1 MEHETHQVTT
11 STPTLPPTTTPHS
24 RYISV
29 NRLRG
34 TPRPPMPPTEDT
46 LNDWHSSIS
55 FGPENEILNGL
66 QIQTNSQADQIHIR
80 VTATAETIHDDGAM
94 QGSPN
99 VMIVNGVSVGG
110 SEGYGLPMA
119 VEEDINNGS
128 TTPKYTTTTYANPIK
143 LIITTSGA
151 LGHHNQQYRFPDD
164 VLMAAGRDT
173 VGYTT
178 INDEE
183 DSADAAYDELNNS
196 LDLASLVAQHEAN
209 VDTTL
214 TQDDIGISHHHHNVT
229 LLSAAPTTT
238 RYEEEVADEQV
249 TGVGE
254 DLVYE
259 IMSDSVG
266 VGGGV
271 MGGMVT
277 DTVAQFQDVSG
288 VVGGVGEQEE
298 EATVKVSFVF

>member
-1 MEHETHQVTT
+1 
-11 STPTLPPTTTPHS
+11 
-24 RYISV
+24 
-29 NRLRG
+29 
-34 TPRPPMPPTEDT
+34 MPPTEDT

-119 VEEDINNGS
+119 VEEDINNGA

-183 DSADAAYDELNNS
+183 DSADASYDELNNS

-229 LLSAAPTTT
+229 LLSEAPTTT
-238 RYEEEVADEQV
+238 RYEDVEEEQV

-298 EATVKVSFVF
+298 EAMVKVSFVF

>member
-1 MEHETHQVTT
+1 
-11 STPTLPPTTTPHS
+11 
-24 RYISV
+24 
-29 NRLRG
+29 
-34 TPRPPMPPTEDT
+34 MPPTEDSV
-46 LNDWHSSIS
+46 NDWHSSIL

-80 VTATAETIHDDGAM
+80 VTATAETIHGDDEAM
-94 QGSPN
+94 PGSPN

-110 SEGYGLPMA
+110 GGYGLPMA

-128 TTPKYTTTTYANPIK
+128 TTPKYTTTTYANPIN

-214 TQDDIGISHHHHNVT
+214 TQDDIGISHHYHQNVT
-229 LLSAAPTTT
+229 LLSAVPTTT
-238 RYEEEVADEQV
+238 RYEEVAEQV
-249 TGVGE
+249 TGVE
-254 DLVYE
+254 DDLVYE

-271 MGGMVT
+271 MGGGMVT
-277 DTVAQFQDVSG
+277 DTVAQFQDVTG
-288 VVGGVGEQEE
+288 VVDGVGEQEE
-298 EATVKVSFVF
+298 EATVKVSFVLLNAESNRHWT